1 MTAQAIMEH
10 IRVND
15 LEIVVLVEGIES
27 VTSNKMQARFS
38 YAAEDIV
45 PNATFMPCVRDEDS
59 NAEIDFEKFQ
69 QVVPLDEKSS
79 ESLFLQSVL

>member
-1 MTAQAIMEH
+1 MEH

-38 YAAEDIV
+38 
-45 PNATFMPCVRDEDS
+45 FMPCVRDEDG

-79 ESLFLQSVL
+79 DSLFLQSVL

>member
-45 PNATFMPCVRDEDS
+45 PNATSR
-59 NAEIDFEKFQ
+59 
-69 QVVPLDEKSS
+69 SS
-79 ESLFLQSVL
+79 SRLYRWMRRVQTRCFCRVCCEELI

>member
-27 VTSNKMQARFS
+27 VTSNKM
-38 YAAEDIV
+38 
-45 PNATFMPCVRDEDS
+45 
-59 NAEIDFEKFQ
+59 
-69 QVVPLDEKSS
+69 
-79 ESLFLQSVL
+79 